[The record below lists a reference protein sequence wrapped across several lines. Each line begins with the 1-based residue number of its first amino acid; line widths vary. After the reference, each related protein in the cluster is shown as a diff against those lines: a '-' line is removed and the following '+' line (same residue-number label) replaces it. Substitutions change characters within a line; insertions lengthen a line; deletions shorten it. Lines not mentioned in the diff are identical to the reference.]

1 MDRTYQLNIGGNTDF
16 LNMLN
21 RDRLDSKKESKTEAV
36 QSVLGE
42 RMDPENIHIGPSD
55 YVPFLKNKKI
65 CYISLKGRKFGDR
78 PINISVKLEVED
90 SPNSAGVVI
99 DLIRAAKIALD
110 RKIAGALLSMPSYAF
125 KHPPI
130 QIPDSQARQ
139 WTEEWIAGKRER

>member
-1 MDRTYQLNIGGNTDF
+1 VGF
-16 LNMLN
+16 LN
-21 RDRLDSKKESKTEAV
+21 
-36 QSVLGE
+36 
-42 RMDPENIHIGPSD
+42 
-55 YVPFLKNKKI
+55 NKKI

-110 RKIAGALLSMPSYAF
+110 RKIKGALISMPSYAF

-130 QIPDSQARQ
+130 QVPDPQARQ
-139 WTEEWIAGKRER
+139 WTEDWIAGKRER